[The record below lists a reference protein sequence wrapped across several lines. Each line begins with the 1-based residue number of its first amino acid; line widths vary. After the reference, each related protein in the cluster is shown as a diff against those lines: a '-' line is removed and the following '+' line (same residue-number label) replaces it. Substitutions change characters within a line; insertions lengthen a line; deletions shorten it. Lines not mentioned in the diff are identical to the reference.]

1 MTQRQV
7 LGDEICTPFKDD
19 CNNRKNQRELD
30 GHPAKD
36 THIPLWLK
44 RSMITLLYVILT
56 RHSGF
61 G

>member
-1 MTQRQV
+1 MTQGQV

-30 GHPAKD
+30 GHPTKI

-44 RSMITLLYVILT
+44 SSAITV
-56 RHSGF
+56 
-61 G
+61 